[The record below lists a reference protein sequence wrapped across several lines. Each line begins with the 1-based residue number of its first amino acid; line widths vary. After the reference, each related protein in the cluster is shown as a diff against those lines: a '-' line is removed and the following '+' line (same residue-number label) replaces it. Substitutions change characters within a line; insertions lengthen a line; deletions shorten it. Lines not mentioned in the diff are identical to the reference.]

1 MIYRK
6 HTLFDQG
13 LSCIIL
19 LVLGISNATP
29 FISPSQRRTLDPFLI
44 PVLLLVLLVS
54 WYHETKHDKEN
65 IRREQRDERNQM
77 ILEKSVWYCHQAES
91 GILLVL
97 YAILILFL
105 DEYETAS
112 ILLWVL
118 IGRNLL
124 AFVIRWW
131 LNREY

>member
-29 FISPSQRRTLDPFLI
+29 FISPSQRRTLAPFLI

-54 WYHETKHDKEN
+54 WYHET
-65 IRREQRDERNQM
+65 
-77 ILEKSVWYCHQAES
+77 
-91 GILLVL
+91 
-97 YAILILFL
+97 
-105 DEYETAS
+105 
-112 ILLWVL
+112 
-118 IGRNLL
+118 
-124 AFVIRWW
+124 
-131 LNREY
+131 

>member
-1 MIYRK
+1 MIYRT

-19 LVLGISNATP
+19 LVLGIYNTAP
-29 FISPSQRRTLDPFLI
+29 FIPPSLRRTLEPFLF
-44 PVLLLVLLVS
+44 PVLVLVLLVN
-54 WYHETKHDKEN
+54 WYHASKHSKED
-65 IRREQRDERNQM
+65 IRREQRDERSQM

-91 GILLVL
+91 GILLGL
-97 YAILILFL
+97 YAIFTLPLH
-105 DEYETAS
+105 EYETAG

-124 AFVIRWW
+124 AFSIRWW
-131 LNREY
+131 LNRKY